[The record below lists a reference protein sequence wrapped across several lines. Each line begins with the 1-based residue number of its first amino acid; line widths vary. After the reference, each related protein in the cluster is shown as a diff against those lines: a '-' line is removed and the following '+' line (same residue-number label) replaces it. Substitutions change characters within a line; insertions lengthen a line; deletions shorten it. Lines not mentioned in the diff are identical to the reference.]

1 MRLINIVIIF
11 VCILLVGCNSK
22 TSSKV
27 KSDKQIEKTE
37 QKQEEALKQ
46 PESINQNK
54 LIPKAAQNKNQPTEK
69 PAQSTYI
76 DKSKFTG
83 KWEVITMTIHYT
95 DNSNS
100 DTTFIPPKLM
110 QYQFMENEVCIIT
123 VAETRSSTPQNTTK
137 YYKYFSNNSFD
148 FFDVLQTSDGTG
160 SYEIFELND
169 TNMTFR
175 VCFGARCYIYDLKRI

>member
-1 MRLINIVIIF
+1 MRVVSGILI
-11 VCILLVGCNSK
+11 CICFLFIGCNSK

-27 KSDKQIEKTE
+27 KTDKQAEKLE
-37 QKQEEALKQ
+37 QRTNEDAIQQ
-46 PESINQNK
+46 SVTNQNK
-54 LIPKAAQNKNQPTEK
+54 QTTQASQSQTIENSAQTN
-69 PAQSTYI
+69 YI
-76 DKSKFTG
+76 DKSKFIG

-95 DNSNS
+95 DNSNA

-110 QYQFMENEVCIIT
+110 QYQFMKNEVCIIT

-137 YYKYFSNNSFD
+137 YYKYFSDNTFD

-169 TNMTFR
+169 TSMIFR

>member
-1 MRLINIVIIF
+1 MRLISIVLVCVYFLII
-11 VCILLVGCNSK
+11 GCNSK

-27 KSDKQIEKTE
+27 KNDKQTEKIEKNTSE
-37 QKQEEALKQ
+37 VVNSQNV
-46 PESINQNK
+46 SNQNK
-54 LIPKAAQNKNQPTEK
+54 ATSQSIQNQVPKKEK
-69 PAQSTYI
+69 QSTYI
-76 DKSKFTG
+76 DKSKFVG
-83 KWEVITMTIHYT
+83 SWEVITMTIHYT
-95 DNSNS
+95 DNSNA

-110 QYQFMENEVCIIT
+110 QYKFMENETCIIT
-123 VAETRSSTPQNTTK
+123 VAETRTSTPQNTTK

-169 TNMTFR
+169 TNMVFR